1 MLRFLSGGLVNRL
14 QKFVEKDAAGTVRI
28 AYAFGADRLPP
39 AQRGRHW
46 KRVSDFKP
54 AEELLAKGD
63 LKAVFKIALTEG
75 CAVIPSDVE
84 Q

>member
-1 MLRFLSGGLVNRL
+1 VNRL
-14 QKFVEKDAAGTVRI
+14 QKFVEKDAAGTARI

-46 KRVSDFKP
+46 ERVADFKP
-54 AEELLAKGD
+54 AEELLEKGD

-75 CAVIPSDVE
+75 CAVIPSDLDR
-84 Q
+84 

>member
-1 MLRFLSGGLVNRL
+1 VNRF
-14 QKFVEKDAAGTVRI
+14 QKIVEKDAAGTARI

-39 AQRGRHW
+39 AQRGRYW
-46 KRVSDFKP
+46 ERVADFKP
-54 AEELLAKGD
+54 AEELLETGD

-75 CAVIPSDVE
+75 CAVIPSDLD